1 MKKNQASQAR
11 GGKKYRRIGQKV
23 GNMVVMM
30 QVASVIFA
38 VAMCVIMFRSLT
50 TKMLKDRCTNG
61 TNMLSY
67 VLSQTDGGADMN
79 QVLDDL
85 KGRMGCEFTIF
96 EGSTRAYTTVVQD
109 GKRVVGTQLSDKLSE
124 IVLQQGKSYV
134 GTARILNEE
143 YLCSYVPTKDA
154 DGKVNG
160 LIFAGISSAEA
171 SNQIL
176 LTILASSAV
185 SLAVILV
192 CIMIMTG
199 YLKKTVSHPLAE
211 ITQVAGRLERGDL
224 GLTSGEDIHVNV
236 HSNDEVG
243 DLGQIFE
250 ETIRRLRGYIG
261 EISGILEAIAGGD
274 LTSAVQQDY
283 VGDFVSIRQSMAS
296 IEAKLNDTMGQIRV
310 SADQVSGGADQV
322 SNSAQALA
330 QGATEQASSVEE
342 LSATVSEISE
352 NAKRT
357 AQATREAGQFVDQ
370 AGAQLGISVE
380 YVQQLNAAM
389 ERISSSSEEI
399 SKIIAAIEN
408 IAFQTNIL
416 ALNAAVEAARA
427 GSAGKGFA
435 VVADEVRNLA
445 TKSDEAAKATKD
457 LIDGSIAAVREGTE
471 AVSKVTGSLEQTS
484 ALAEGVTTMME
495 TVVTAVD
502 SQTQAIIQVTEGIDQ
517 ISAVVQTN
525 SATSEESAAA
535 SEELSSQATLMKE
548 LLSRFKLRQDSGF
561 GAPSK
566 PAYSAAPVA
575 PAAPAWEDDGADDV
589 GYTGSSDYS
598 PFSSVKY

>member
-38 VAMCVIMFRSLT
+38 VAMCVIMFQSLT

-67 VLSQTDGGADMN
+67 ILSQTDSGADMN

-96 EGSTRAYTTVVQD
+96 EGNTRAYTTVVQD
-109 GKRVVGTQLSDKLSE
+109 GRRVVGTQLSDKLSE

-154 DGKVNG
+154 GGKING

-171 SNQIL
+171 RNQIL
-176 LTILASSAV
+176 LTVLASSAV

-192 CIMIMTG
+192 CIMIMTA

-236 HSNDEVG
+236 HSSDEVG

-274 LTSAVQQDY
+274 LTGAVQQDY

-296 IEAKLNDTMGQIRV
+296 IEAKLNDTMGQITV

-357 AQATREAGQFVDQ
+357 AQATREAGQFVEQ
-370 AGAQLGISVE
+370 AGAQLGVSVE

-445 TKSDEAAKATKD
+445 TKSDEAAKATKE
-457 LIDGSIAAVREGTE
+457 LIESSIAAVTEGGDVVNKVTQSLERTSQSAGGVTEKMAIVVE
-471 AVSKVTGSLEQTS
+471 AVE
-484 ALAEGVTTMME
+484 
-495 TVVTAVD
+495 
-502 SQTQAIIQVTEGIDQ
+502 SQTAAIAQVTEGIEQ
-517 ISAVVQTN
+517 ISSVVQTN
-525 SATSEESAAA
+525 SATSEECAAA
-535 SEELSSQATLMKE
+535 SEELSSQANLLKQLMTAFRLKN
-548 LLSRFKLRQDSGF
+548 SN
-561 GAPSK
+561 
-566 PAYSAAPVA
+566 
-575 PAAPAWEDDGADDV
+575 W
-589 GYTGSSDYS
+589 
-598 PFSSVKY
+598 